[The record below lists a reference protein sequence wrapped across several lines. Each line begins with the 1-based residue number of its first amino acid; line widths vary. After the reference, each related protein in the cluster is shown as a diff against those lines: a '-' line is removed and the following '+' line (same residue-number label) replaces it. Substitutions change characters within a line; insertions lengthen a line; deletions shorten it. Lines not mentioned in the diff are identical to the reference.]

1 MEVQVIDSEIKQRQL
16 NVCAYARVS
25 TNKDEQEAAIET
37 QIDYYSELILSNP
50 EWNYCGIYADEGIT
64 GTSMAKRV
72 QFNKMIELALS
83 GKIDIILCK
92 SISRFARNTID
103 FKETIQK
110 LTEANC
116 EVIFEKENISSKD
129 PKIEIFSSTL
139 ASIAQEESRSISENV
154 KWGLKR
160 KYQNNEFWINENQL
174 IGYKYDENHKVVI
187 DKSQEEIIRII
198 FEEYAKK
205 TSVFRISK
213 MLEKKGFLTPNK
225 NHKWS
230 ASTIRSI
237 LRNQKYIGTVI
248 LQKKFVKSYK
258 EKEVRIKNTGQKP
271 MYVLEDAIPA
281 IIDKEL
287 FDKVQSLIKERR
299 EQFQIKSKASGDKF
313 EKNKNYPLTGMV
325 LCAKCHKHYYV
336 KRNNPGK
343 AWERFMLYCG
353 SNRSTTTCPGE
364 SYFEDIVEQAMVN
377 AFNDLIRMKPILKE
391 KLIQSYSYSQDYLMA
406 KESIEKSQVEI
417 NDYKAKMESYQG
429 DSDFSIELKKEVQH
443 NIDVINTK
451 VAIERNNLSTLLSP
465 ENRAIKFLK
474 DMDGIKVNV
483 KKISDFN
490 YRKLFSK
497 IIAVNKDEIHILIG
511 ERTDYPNYDIK
522 STALLEG
529 SIDYIV
535 RITDHKLRYKVI
547 IF

>member
-1 MEVQVIDSEIKQRQL
+1 MEVQVIDSIIKQRQL

-50 EWNYCGIYADEGIT
+50 AWNYCGIYADEGIT

-110 LTEANC
+110 RTEANC

-160 KYQNNEFWINENQL
+160 KYQNNEFWINECQL

-198 FEEYAKK
+198 YEEYAKK

-237 LRNQKYIGTVI
+237 LRNEKYIGTVI

-271 MYVLEDAIPA
+271 MYVLENAVPA

-287 FDKVQSLIKERR
+287 FEKV
-299 EQFQIKSKASGDKF
+299 
-313 EKNKNYPLTGMV
+313 
-325 LCAKCHKHYYV
+325 
-336 KRNNPGK
+336 
-343 AWERFMLYCG
+343 
-353 SNRSTTTCPGE
+353 
-364 SYFEDIVEQAMVN
+364 
-377 AFNDLIRMKPILKE
+377 
-391 KLIQSYSYSQDYLMA
+391 
-406 KESIEKSQVEI
+406 
-417 NDYKAKMESYQG
+417 
-429 DSDFSIELKKEVQH
+429 
-443 NIDVINTK
+443 
-451 VAIERNNLSTLLSP
+451 
-465 ENRAIKFLK
+465 
-474 DMDGIKVNV
+474 
-483 KKISDFN
+483 
-490 YRKLFSK
+490 
-497 IIAVNKDEIHILIG
+497 
-511 ERTDYPNYDIK
+511 
-522 STALLEG
+522 
-529 SIDYIV
+529 
-535 RITDHKLRYKVI
+535 
-547 IF
+547 